1 MHKLIEKL
9 RQKSNE
15 LEHLRKERA
24 ERFNEEYENPDE
36 FVINWLELQAQAD
49 TNQDVKLD
57 AQLVK
62 QLSMHALGPLMD
74 NYEQM
79 LATLNHELAQTKERL
94 RRQAEY
100 SLSAVKEN
108 EDLREQLLSKTK
120 EL

>member
-1 MHKLIEKL
+1 
-9 RQKSNE
+9 
-15 LEHLRKERA
+15 
-24 ERFNEEYENPDE
+24 
-36 FVINWLELQAQAD
+36 
-49 TNQDVKLD
+49 
-57 AQLVK
+57 
-62 QLSMHALGPLMD
+62 MD

-120 EL
+120 ELEQLNAQKSEMAANSPDSEVTDLRNRAHHLSLENEKLFQQVTVLRQYYDRFNQE